1 MEEILSEDSARARG
15 LYRIRRRAVRPRR
28 ATMGGM
34 RGTRTLALALAL
46 LAVSS
51 PCASAKSATAP
62 SAVHLTSDGADAEI
76 GKMTDDAEFAAIE
89 FFAPWCPHCQN
100 FGPTWETVAAYFN
113 KGEGNG
119 GVRPSPRVTVF
130 SVDCVA
136 ERDMCHE
143 FHIRGYPTV
152 FFGTLAQFK
161 AEKEKE
167 NAGALAK
174 LSARSAKDMLD
185 AMGKETG
192 GSYALYSDERT
203 AEARATE
210 ARAKAAAAAKEREA
224 DSRSGDEKEA
234 RPHADL
240 LDVAVATARAY
251 HEMTSPALLR
261 PETRPAFVGFVDL
274 LASAHPLRVCA
285 DGARAIVDAFDELWP
300 AEDGDME
307 GVGARLTKARVCGDG
322 LERLLRPFARVSK
335 DARENPKDQKKP
347 DPDAA
352 VRDTPWRS
360 CAGSVEGTR
369 GYTCGL
375 WTLFHALAARAPG
388 DSGGAAWFEKTTGWI
403 EHFFPCDDCRSHFLA
418 MAAEVPAGGVV
429 TARDAQLWAW
439 KAHNR
444 VNARLAEREAKGES
458 AGSGDPAFPK
468 TQWPDAA
475 ACEACRAPITGA
487 GVRGEV
493 VRWDEESVAAFLTVY
508 FHGVGAP
515 RLEVG
520 DGKPAMGAPRGAPRA
535 KAAKKESRLAKAVCF
550 LAFAAL
556 AAYGVKTNRLS
567 SGSVR
572 RVLLLIRGGK
582 NSPGRVRFAG
592 DRSTS
597 FDCTTDR
604 LDKVL

>member
-1 MEEILSEDSARARG
+1 
-15 LYRIRRRAVRPRR
+15 
-28 ATMGGM
+28 MGGM
-34 RGTRTLALALAL
+34 RGTRALVLALAL

-51 PCASAKSATAP
+51 QCASAKSATAP

-161 AEKEKE
+161 AEREKE
-167 NAGALAK
+167 NAGALSK
-174 LSARSAKDMLD
+174 LSARSAKDVLD
-185 AMGKETG
+185 AVGKETG
-192 GSYALYSDERT
+192 GSYALRSGNHT
-203 AEARATE
+203 AEARAKQS
-210 ARAKAAAAAKEREA
+210 RAKAAAKAAAAK
-224 DSRSGDEKEA
+224 GEA
-234 RPHADL
+234 RDDAKNKGASVRRADL

-261 PETRPAFVGFVDL
+261 PETRPAFLGFMDL

-300 AEDGDME
+300 EEDGDMA
-307 GVGARLTKARVCGDG
+307 GVRARLAEARVCGDG
-322 LERLLRPFARVSK
+322 LERLLRPFSRRK
-335 DARENPKDQKKP
+335 DARDEIRAVDQDP
-347 DPDAA
+347 DADPDAA

-388 DSGGAAWFEKTTGWI
+388 DSGGAAWLEKTTGWI

-418 MAAEVPAGGVV
+418 MAAEVPSGGVV

-444 VNARLAEREAKGES
+444 VNARLAEREAKGEG

-475 ACEACRAPITGA
+475 TCEACRAPITGA
-487 GVRGEV
+487 GARGEV
-493 VRWDEESVAAFLTVY
+493 VRWDEEAVVAFLTVY

-520 DGKPAMGAPRGAPRA
+520 DGEAALGAPRPE
-535 KAAKKESRLAKAVCF
+535 AAKKESRPAKAVFF

-567 SGSVR
+567 SGNAR

-582 NSPGRVRFAG
+582 SSPGRGRFAG
-592 DRSTS
+592 DGSTS
-597 FDCTTDR
+597 FDAAADR

>member
-1 MEEILSEDSARARG
+1 
-15 LYRIRRRAVRPRR
+15 
-28 ATMGGM
+28 MGGM
-34 RGTRTLALALAL
+34 RGTRALALAFAL

-51 PCASAKSATAP
+51 SCASAKSATAP

-119 GVRPSPRVTVF
+119 GSRPSPRVTVF

-136 ERDMCHE
+136 ERDMCHA

-152 FFGTLAQFK
+152 LFGTLAQFK

-174 LSARSAKDMLD
+174 LAARAARDVLD
-185 AMGKETG
+185 AIGKETG
-192 GSYALYSDERT
+192 GSYALRSEAHT

-210 ARAKAAAAAKEREA
+210 ARAKAAAAAGLK
-224 DSRSGDEKEA
+224 EKEGGAETKA
-234 RPHADL
+234 REPPRADL
-240 LDVAVATARAY
+240 LDVAVATARAFG
-251 HEMTSPALLR
+251 EMTSPALLR
-261 PETRPAFVGFVDL
+261 PETRPAFFGFVDL
-274 LASAHPLRVCA
+274 LASAHPLRVCV

-300 AEDGDME
+300 AEDGDMA
-307 GVGARLTKARVCGDG
+307 GVRARLAEARVCGDG
-322 LERLLRPFARVSK
+322 LDALFAKTAPTVSTSETGK
-335 DARENPKDQKKP
+335 AGTNAGSGSQSRDDAL
-347 DPDAA
+347 
-352 VRDTPWRS
+352 VRAHPWRS

-375 WTLFHALAARAPG
+375 WTLLHTLAARAPG
-388 DSGGAAWFEKTTGWI
+388 PEGGAAWFEKTTGWI
-403 EHFFPCDDCRSHFLA
+403 EHFFPCDDCRAHFLA
-418 MAAEVPAGGVV
+418 MAAEVPRGEIV
-429 TARDAQLWAW
+429 TARDAQLWLW
-439 KAHNR
+439 RAHNE
-444 VNARLAEREAKGES
+444 VNARLAAREARGEG

-468 TQWPDAA
+468 AQWPAYA
-475 ACEACRAPITGA
+475 ACEACREVAAGA
-487 GVRGEV
+487 NEA
-493 VRWDEESVAAFLTVY
+493 VRWDEEAVAAFLTVY

-515 RLEVG
+515 RLELG
-520 DGKPAMGAPRGAPRA
+520 DGKSALGAPRGDEERFAREKTAETAGKESRPA
-535 KAAKKESRLAKAVCF
+535 KAACF

-567 SGSVR
+567 SGNAR

-582 NSPGRVRFAG
+582 SSPGRI
-592 DRSTS
+592 STS
-597 FDCTTDR
+597 SDSAADR

>member
-1 MEEILSEDSARARG
+1 
-15 LYRIRRRAVRPRR
+15 
-28 ATMGGM
+28 MGGM
-34 RGTRTLALALAL
+34 RGTRALVLALAL

-51 PCASAKSATAP
+51 QCASAKSATAP

-161 AEKEKE
+161 AEREKE
-167 NAGALAK
+167 NAGALSK
-174 LSARSAKDMLD
+174 LSARSAKDVLD
-185 AMGKETG
+185 AVGKETG
-192 GSYALYSDERT
+192 GSYALRSGNHT
-203 AEARATE
+203 AEARAKQS
-210 ARAKAAAAAKEREA
+210 RAKAAAKAAAAK
-224 DSRSGDEKEA
+224 GEA
-234 RPHADL
+234 RDDAKNKGASVRRADL

-261 PETRPAFVGFVDL
+261 PETRPAFLGFMDL

-300 AEDGDME
+300 EEDGDMA
-307 GVGARLTKARVCGDG
+307 GVRARLAEARVCGDG
-322 LERLLRPFARVSK
+322 LERLLRPFSRRK
-335 DARENPKDQKKP
+335 DARDEIRAVDQDP
-347 DPDAA
+347 DADPDAA

-388 DSGGAAWFEKTTGWI
+388 DSGGAAWLEKTTVWI

-418 MAAEVPAGGVV
+418 MAAEVPSGGVV

-444 VNARLAEREAKGES
+444 VNARLAAREARGEG

-475 ACEACRAPITGA
+475 TCEACRAPITGA
-487 GVRGEV
+487 GARGEV
-493 VRWDEESVAAFLTVY
+493 VRWDEEAVVAFLTVY

-520 DGKPAMGAPRGAPRA
+520 DGEAALGAPRPE
-535 KAAKKESRLAKAVCF
+535 AAKKESRPAKAVFF

-567 SGSVR
+567 SGNAR

-582 NSPGRVRFAG
+582 SSPGRGRFAG
-592 DRSTS
+592 DGSTS
-597 FDCTTDR
+597 FDAAADR

>member
-1 MEEILSEDSARARG
+1 
-15 LYRIRRRAVRPRR
+15 
-28 ATMGGM
+28 MGGM
-34 RGTRTLALALAL
+34 RGTRALVLALAL

-51 PCASAKSATAP
+51 QCASAKSATAP

-161 AEKEKE
+161 AEREKE
-167 NAGALAK
+167 NAGALSK
-174 LSARSAKDMLD
+174 LSARSAKDVLD
-185 AMGKETG
+185 AVGKETG
-192 GSYALYSDERT
+192 GSYALRSGNHT
-203 AEARATE
+203 AEARAKQS
-210 ARAKAAAAAKEREA
+210 RAKAAAKAAAAK
-224 DSRSGDEKEA
+224 GEA
-234 RPHADL
+234 RDDAKNKGASVRRADL

-261 PETRPAFVGFVDL
+261 PETRPAFLGFMDL

-300 AEDGDME
+300 EEDGDMA
-307 GVGARLTKARVCGDG
+307 GVRARLAEARVCGDG
-322 LERLLRPFARVSK
+322 LERLLRPFSRRK
-335 DARENPKDQKKP
+335 DARDEIRAVDQDP
-347 DPDAA
+347 DADPDAA

-388 DSGGAAWFEKTTGWI
+388 DSGGAAWLEKTTGWI

-418 MAAEVPAGGVV
+418 MAAEVPSGGVV

-444 VNARLAEREAKGES
+444 VNARLAEREAKGEG

-475 ACEACRAPITGA
+475 TCEACRAPITGA

-493 VRWDEESVAAFLTVY
+493 VRWDEEAVVAFLTVY

-520 DGKPAMGAPRGAPRA
+520 DGEAALGAPRPE
-535 KAAKKESRLAKAVCF
+535 AAKKESRPAKAVFF

-567 SGSVR
+567 SGNAR

-582 NSPGRVRFAG
+582 SSPGRGRFAG
-592 DRSTS
+592 DGSTS
-597 FDCTTDR
+597 FDAAADR

>member
-1 MEEILSEDSARARG
+1 
-15 LYRIRRRAVRPRR
+15 
-28 ATMGGM
+28 MGGM
-34 RGTRTLALALAL
+34 RGTRALALALAL

-51 PCASAKSATAP
+51 SCASAKSATAP

-119 GVRPSPRVTVF
+119 GSRPSPRVTVF

-136 ERDMCHE
+136 ERDMCHA

-152 FFGTLAQFK
+152 LFGTLAQFK

-174 LSARSAKDMLD
+174 LAARAARDVLD
-185 AMGKETG
+185 AIGKETG
-192 GSYALYSDERT
+192 GSYALRSEAHT

-210 ARAKAAAAAKEREA
+210 ARAKAAAAVNQQ
-224 DSRSGDEKEA
+224 EKEEAAFSTFSTDA
-234 RPHADL
+234 REPPRADL
-240 LDVAVATARAY
+240 LDVAVATARAFG
-251 HEMTSPALLR
+251 EMTSPALLR
-261 PETRPAFVGFVDL
+261 PETRPAFFGFVDL
-274 LASAHPLRVCA
+274 LASAHPLRVCV

-300 AEDGDME
+300 AEDGDMA
-307 GVGARLTKARVCGDG
+307 GVRARLAEARVCGDG
-322 LERLLRPFARVSK
+322 LDALFAKAAPTVSTSETGK
-335 DARENPKDQKKP
+335 AGTNAGSRDDAL
-347 DPDAA
+347 
-352 VRDTPWRS
+352 VRAHPWRS

-375 WTLFHALAARAPG
+375 WTLLHALAARAPG
-388 DSGGAAWFEKTTGWI
+388 PEGGAAWFEKTTGWI
-403 EHFFPCDDCRSHFLA
+403 EHFFPCDDCRAHFLA
-418 MAAEVPAGGVV
+418 MAAEVPRGEIV
-429 TARDAQLWAW
+429 TARDAQLWMW
-439 KAHNR
+439 RAHNE
-444 VNARLAEREAKGES
+444 VNARLAAREARGEG

-468 TQWPDAA
+468 AQWPAYA
-475 ACEACRAPITGA
+475 ACEACREVAAGA
-487 GVRGEV
+487 GANDLAGAGEA
-493 VRWDEESVAAFLTVY
+493 VRWDEEAVAAFLTVY

-515 RLEVG
+515 RLELG
-520 DGKPAMGAPRGAPRA
+520 DGKSALGAPRGDEERFAREKTAETAGKESRPA
-535 KAAKKESRLAKAVCF
+535 KAACF

-567 SGSVR
+567 SGNAR

-582 NSPGRVRFAG
+582 SSPGRI
-592 DRSTS
+592 STS
-597 FDCTTDR
+597 SDAAADR

>member
-1 MEEILSEDSARARG
+1 
-15 LYRIRRRAVRPRR
+15 
-28 ATMGGM
+28 MGGM
-34 RGTRTLALALAL
+34 RGTRALALAFAL

-51 PCASAKSATAP
+51 SCASAKSATAP

-119 GVRPSPRVTVF
+119 GSRPSPRVTVF

-136 ERDMCHE
+136 ERDMCHA

-152 FFGTLAQFK
+152 LFGTLAQFK

-174 LSARSAKDMLD
+174 LAARAARDVLD
-185 AMGKETG
+185 AIGKETG
-192 GSYALYSDERT
+192 GSYALRSEAHT

-210 ARAKAAAAAKEREA
+210 ARAKAAAAAGLK
-224 DSRSGDEKEA
+224 EKEGGAETKA
-234 RPHADL
+234 REPPRADL
-240 LDVAVATARAY
+240 LDVAVATARAFG
-251 HEMTSPALLR
+251 EMTSPALLR
-261 PETRPAFVGFVDL
+261 PETRPAFFGFVDL
-274 LASAHPLRVCA
+274 LASAHPLRVCV

-300 AEDGDME
+300 AEDGDMA
-307 GVGARLTKARVCGDG
+307 GVRARLAEARVCGDG
-322 LERLLRPFARVSK
+322 LDALFAKTAPTVSTSETGK
-335 DARENPKDQKKP
+335 AGTNAGSGSQSRDDAL
-347 DPDAA
+347 
-352 VRDTPWRS
+352 VRAHPWRS

-375 WTLFHALAARAPG
+375 WTLLHTLAARAPG
-388 DSGGAAWFEKTTGWI
+388 PEGGAAWFEKTTGWI
-403 EHFFPCDDCRSHFLA
+403 EHFFPCDDCRAHFLA
-418 MAAEVPAGGVV
+418 MAAEVPRGEIV
-429 TARDAQLWAW
+429 TARDAQLWLW
-439 KAHNR
+439 RAHNE
-444 VNARLAEREAKGES
+444 VNARLAAREARGEG

-468 TQWPDAA
+468 AQWPAYA
-475 ACEACRAPITGA
+475 ACEACREVAAGA
-487 GVRGEV
+487 NEA
-493 VRWDEESVAAFLTVY
+493 VRWDEEAVAAFLTVY

-515 RLEVG
+515 RLELG
-520 DGKPAMGAPRGAPRA
+520 DGKSALGAPRGDEERFAREKTAETAGKESRPA
-535 KAAKKESRLAKAVCF
+535 KAACF

-567 SGSVR
+567 SGNAR

-582 NSPGRVRFAG
+582 SSPGRI
-592 DRSTS
+592 STS
-597 FDCTTDR
+597 SDAAADR

>member
-1 MEEILSEDSARARG
+1 
-15 LYRIRRRAVRPRR
+15 
-28 ATMGGM
+28 MGGM
-34 RGTRTLALALAL
+34 RGTRALALALAL

-51 PCASAKSATAP
+51 SCASAKSATAP

-119 GVRPSPRVTVF
+119 GSRPSPRVTVF

-136 ERDMCHE
+136 ERDMCHA

-152 FFGTLAQFK
+152 LFGTLAQFK

-174 LSARSAKDMLD
+174 LAARAARDVLD
-185 AMGKETG
+185 AIGKETG
-192 GSYALYSDERT
+192 GSYALRSEAHT

-210 ARAKAAAAAKEREA
+210 ARAKAAAAAGLK
-224 DSRSGDEKEA
+224 EKEGGAETKATKA
-234 RPHADL
+234 REPPRADL
-240 LDVAVATARAY
+240 LDVAVATARAFG
-251 HEMTSPALLR
+251 EMTSPALLR
-261 PETRPAFVGFVDL
+261 PETRPAFFGFVDL
-274 LASAHPLRVCA
+274 LASAHPLRVCV
-285 DGARAIVDAFDELWP
+285 DGARAIVNAFDELWP
-300 AEDGDME
+300 AEDGDMA
-307 GVGARLTKARVCGDG
+307 GVRARLAEARVCGDG
-322 LERLLRPFARVSK
+322 LDALFAKTAPTVSTSETGK
-335 DARENPKDQKKP
+335 AGTNAGSGSQSRDDAL
-347 DPDAA
+347 
-352 VRDTPWRS
+352 VRAHPWRS

-375 WTLFHALAARAPG
+375 WTLLHTLAARAPG
-388 DSGGAAWFEKTTGWI
+388 PEGGAAWFEKTTGWI
-403 EHFFPCDDCRSHFLA
+403 EHFFPCDDCRAHFLA
-418 MAAEVPAGGVV
+418 MAAEVPRGEIV
-429 TARDAQLWAW
+429 TARDAQLWLW
-439 KAHNR
+439 RAHNE
-444 VNARLAEREAKGES
+444 VNARLAAREARGEG

-468 TQWPDAA
+468 AQWPAYA
-475 ACEACRAPITGA
+475 ACEACREVAAGA
-487 GVRGEV
+487 NEA
-493 VRWDEESVAAFLTVY
+493 VRWDEEAVAAFLTVY

-515 RLEVG
+515 RLELG
-520 DGKPAMGAPRGAPRA
+520 DGKSALGAPRGDEERFAREKTAETAGKESRPA
-535 KAAKKESRLAKAVCF
+535 KAACF

-567 SGSVR
+567 SGNAR

-582 NSPGRVRFAG
+582 SSPGRI
-592 DRSTS
+592 STS
-597 FDCTTDR
+597 SDAAADR

>member
-1 MEEILSEDSARARG
+1 
-15 LYRIRRRAVRPRR
+15 
-28 ATMGGM
+28 MGGM
-34 RGTRTLALALAL
+34 RGTRALALAFAL

-51 PCASAKSATAP
+51 SCASAKSATAP

-119 GVRPSPRVTVF
+119 GSRPSPRVTVF

-136 ERDMCHE
+136 ERDMCHA

-152 FFGTLAQFK
+152 LFGTLAQFK

-174 LSARSAKDMLD
+174 LAARAARDVLD
-185 AMGKETG
+185 AIGKETG
-192 GSYALYSDERT
+192 GSYALRSEAHT

-210 ARAKAAAAAKEREA
+210 ARAKAAAAAGVK
-224 DSRSGDEKEA
+224 EKEGGAETKA
-234 RPHADL
+234 REPPRADL
-240 LDVAVATARAY
+240 LDVAVATARAFG
-251 HEMTSPALLR
+251 EMTSPALLR
-261 PETRPAFVGFVDL
+261 PETRPAFFGFVDL
-274 LASAHPLRVCA
+274 LASAHPLRVCV
-285 DGARAIVDAFDELWP
+285 DGARAIVNAFDELWP
-300 AEDGDME
+300 AEDGDMA
-307 GVGARLTKARVCGDG
+307 GVRARLAEARVCGDG
-322 LERLLRPFARVSK
+322 LDALFAKTAPTVSTSETGK
-335 DARENPKDQKKP
+335 AGTNAGSGSQSRDDAL
-347 DPDAA
+347 
-352 VRDTPWRS
+352 VRAHPWRS

-375 WTLFHALAARAPG
+375 WTLLHTLAARAPG
-388 DSGGAAWFEKTTGWI
+388 PEGGAAWFEKTTGWI
-403 EHFFPCDDCRSHFLA
+403 EHFFPCDDCRAHFLA
-418 MAAEVPAGGVV
+418 MAAEVPRGEIV
-429 TARDAQLWAW
+429 TARDAQLWLW
-439 KAHNR
+439 RAHNE
-444 VNARLAEREAKGES
+444 VNARLAAREARGEG

-468 TQWPDAA
+468 AQWPAYA
-475 ACEACRAPITGA
+475 ACEACREVAAGA
-487 GVRGEV
+487 NEA
-493 VRWDEESVAAFLTVY
+493 VRWDEEAVAAFLTVY

-515 RLEVG
+515 RLELG
-520 DGKPAMGAPRGAPRA
+520 DGKSALGAPRGDEERFAREKTAETAGKESRPA
-535 KAAKKESRLAKAVCF
+535 KAACF

-567 SGSVR
+567 SGNAR

-582 NSPGRVRFAG
+582 SSPGRI
-592 DRSTS
+592 STS
-597 FDCTTDR
+597 SDAAADR

>member
-1 MEEILSEDSARARG
+1 
-15 LYRIRRRAVRPRR
+15 
-28 ATMGGM
+28 MGGM
-34 RGTRTLALALAL
+34 RGTRALALAFAL

-51 PCASAKSATAP
+51 SCASAKSATAP

-119 GVRPSPRVTVF
+119 GSRPSPRVTVF

-136 ERDMCHE
+136 ERDMCHA

-152 FFGTLAQFK
+152 LFGTLAQFK

-174 LSARSAKDMLD
+174 LAARAARDVLD
-185 AMGKETG
+185 AIGKETG
-192 GSYALYSDERT
+192 GSYALRSEAHT

-210 ARAKAAAAAKEREA
+210 ARAKAAAAAGLK
-224 DSRSGDEKEA
+224 EKEGGAETKATKA
-234 RPHADL
+234 REPPRADL
-240 LDVAVATARAY
+240 LDVAVATARAFG
-251 HEMTSPALLR
+251 EMTSPALLR
-261 PETRPAFVGFVDL
+261 PETRPAFFGFVDL
-274 LASAHPLRVCA
+274 LASAHPLRVCV

-300 AEDGDME
+300 AEDGDMA
-307 GVGARLTKARVCGDG
+307 GVRARLAEARVCGDG
-322 LERLLRPFARVSK
+322 LDALFAKTAPTVSTSETGK
-335 DARENPKDQKKP
+335 AGTNAGSGSQSRDDAL
-347 DPDAA
+347 
-352 VRDTPWRS
+352 VRAHPWRS

-375 WTLFHALAARAPG
+375 WTLLHTLAARAPG
-388 DSGGAAWFEKTTGWI
+388 PEGGAAWFEKTTGWI
-403 EHFFPCDDCRSHFLA
+403 EHFFPCDDCRAHFLA
-418 MAAEVPAGGVV
+418 MAAEVPRGEIV
-429 TARDAQLWAW
+429 TARDAQLWLW
-439 KAHNR
+439 RAHNE
-444 VNARLAEREAKGES
+444 VNARLAAREARGEG

-468 TQWPDAA
+468 AQWPAYA
-475 ACEACRAPITGA
+475 ACEACREVAAGA
-487 GVRGEV
+487 NEA
-493 VRWDEESVAAFLTVY
+493 VRWDEEAVAAFLTVY

-515 RLEVG
+515 RLELG
-520 DGKPAMGAPRGAPRA
+520 DGKSALGAPRGDEERFAREKTAETAGKESRPA
-535 KAAKKESRLAKAVCF
+535 KAACF

-567 SGSVR
+567 SGNAR

-582 NSPGRVRFAG
+582 SSPGRI
-592 DRSTS
+592 STS
-597 FDCTTDR
+597 SDAAADR

>member
-1 MEEILSEDSARARG
+1 
-15 LYRIRRRAVRPRR
+15 
-28 ATMGGM
+28 MGGM
-34 RGTRTLALALAL
+34 RGTRALVLALAL

-51 PCASAKSATAP
+51 QCASAKSATAP

-143 FHIRGYPTV
+143 FHIRGHPTV

-161 AEKEKE
+161 AEREKE
-167 NAGALAK
+167 NAGALSK
-174 LSARSAKDMLD
+174 LSARSAKDVLD
-185 AMGKETG
+185 AVGKETG
-192 GSYALYSDERT
+192 GSYALRSGNHT
-203 AEARATE
+203 AEARAKQS
-210 ARAKAAAAAKEREA
+210 RAKAAAKAAAAK
-224 DSRSGDEKEA
+224 GEA
-234 RPHADL
+234 RDDAKNKGASVRRADL

-261 PETRPAFVGFVDL
+261 PETRPAFLGFMDL

-300 AEDGDME
+300 AEDGDMA
-307 GVGARLTKARVCGDG
+307 GVRARLAEARVCGDG
-322 LERLLRPFARVSK
+322 LDALFAKTAPTVSTGETGK
-335 DARENPKDQKKP
+335 AGTNAGSGSQSRDDAL
-347 DPDAA
+347 
-352 VRDTPWRS
+352 VRAHPWRS

-375 WTLFHALAARAPG
+375 WTLLHTLAARAPG
-388 DSGGAAWFEKTTGWI
+388 PEGGAAWFEKTTGWI
-403 EHFFPCDDCRSHFLA
+403 EHFFPCDDCRAHFLA
-418 MAAEVPAGGVV
+418 MAAEVPRGEIV
-429 TARDAQLWAW
+429 TARDAQLWLW
-439 KAHNR
+439 RAHNE
-444 VNARLAEREAKGES
+444 VNARLAAREARGEG

-468 TQWPDAA
+468 AQWPAYA
-475 ACEACRAPITGA
+475 ACEACREVAAGA
-487 GVRGEV
+487 NEA
-493 VRWDEESVAAFLTVY
+493 VRWDEEAVAAFLTVY

-515 RLEVG
+515 RLELG
-520 DGKPAMGAPRGAPRA
+520 DGKSALGAPRGDEERFAREKTAETAGKESRPA
-535 KAAKKESRLAKAVCF
+535 KAACF

-567 SGSVR
+567 SGNAR

-582 NSPGRVRFAG
+582 SSPGRI
-592 DRSTS
+592 STS
-597 FDCTTDR
+597 SDAAADR

>member
-1 MEEILSEDSARARG
+1 
-15 LYRIRRRAVRPRR
+15 
-28 ATMGGM
+28 MGGM
-34 RGTRTLALALAL
+34 RGTRALALALAL

-51 PCASAKSATAP
+51 SCASAKSATAP

-119 GVRPSPRVTVF
+119 GSRPSPRVTVF

-136 ERDMCHE
+136 ERDMCHA

-152 FFGTLAQFK
+152 LFGTLAQFK

-174 LSARSAKDMLD
+174 LAARAARDVLD
-185 AMGKETG
+185 AIGKETG
-192 GSYALYSDERT
+192 GSYALRSEAHT

-210 ARAKAAAAAKEREA
+210 ARAKAAAAAGVK
-224 DSRSGDEKEA
+224 EKEGGAETKATKA
-234 RPHADL
+234 REPPRADL
-240 LDVAVATARAY
+240 LDVAVATARAFG
-251 HEMTSPALLR
+251 EMTSPALLR
-261 PETRPAFVGFVDL
+261 PETRPAFFGFVDL
-274 LASAHPLRVCA
+274 LASAHPLRVCV
-285 DGARAIVDAFDELWP
+285 DGARAIVNAFDELWP
-300 AEDGDME
+300 AEDGDMA
-307 GVGARLTKARVCGDG
+307 GVRARLAEARVCGDG
-322 LERLLRPFARVSK
+322 LDALFAKTAPTVSTSETGK
-335 DARENPKDQKKP
+335 AGTNAGSGSQSRDDAL
-347 DPDAA
+347 
-352 VRDTPWRS
+352 VRAHPWRS

-375 WTLFHALAARAPG
+375 WTLLHTLAARAPG
-388 DSGGAAWFEKTTGWI
+388 PEGGAAWFEKTTGWI
-403 EHFFPCDDCRSHFLA
+403 EHFFPCDDCRAHFLA
-418 MAAEVPAGGVV
+418 MAAEVPRGEIV
-429 TARDAQLWAW
+429 TARDAQLWLW
-439 KAHNR
+439 RAHNE
-444 VNARLAEREAKGES
+444 VNARLAAREARGEG

-468 TQWPDAA
+468 AQWPAYA
-475 ACEACRAPITGA
+475 ACEACREVAAGA
-487 GVRGEV
+487 NEA
-493 VRWDEESVAAFLTVY
+493 VRWDEEAVAAFLTVY

-515 RLEVG
+515 RLELG
-520 DGKPAMGAPRGAPRA
+520 DGKSALGAPRGDEERFAREKTAETAGKESRPA
-535 KAAKKESRLAKAVCF
+535 KAACF

-567 SGSVR
+567 SGNAR

-582 NSPGRVRFAG
+582 SSPGRI
-592 DRSTS
+592 STS
-597 FDCTTDR
+597 SDAAADR

>member
-1 MEEILSEDSARARG
+1 
-15 LYRIRRRAVRPRR
+15 
-28 ATMGGM
+28 MGGM
-34 RGTRTLALALAL
+34 RGTRALALALAL

-51 PCASAKSATAP
+51 SCASAKSATAP

-119 GVRPSPRVTVF
+119 GSRPSPRVTVF

-136 ERDMCHE
+136 ERDMCHA

-152 FFGTLAQFK
+152 LFGTLAQFK

-174 LSARSAKDMLD
+174 LAARAARDVLD
-185 AMGKETG
+185 AIGKETG
-192 GSYALYSDERT
+192 GSYALRSEAHT

-210 ARAKAAAAAKEREA
+210 ARAKAAAAAGLK
-224 DSRSGDEKEA
+224 EKEGGAETKA
-234 RPHADL
+234 REPPRADL
-240 LDVAVATARAY
+240 LDVAVATARAFG
-251 HEMTSPALLR
+251 EMTSPALLR
-261 PETRPAFVGFVDL
+261 PETRPAFFGFVDL
-274 LASAHPLRVCA
+274 LASAHPLRVCV
-285 DGARAIVDAFDELWP
+285 DGARAIVNAFDELWP
-300 AEDGDME
+300 AEDGDMA
-307 GVGARLTKARVCGDG
+307 GVRARLAEARVCGDG
-322 LERLLRPFARVSK
+322 LDALFAKTAPTVSTSETGK
-335 DARENPKDQKKP
+335 AGTNAGSGSQSRDDAL
-347 DPDAA
+347 
-352 VRDTPWRS
+352 VRAHPWRS

-375 WTLFHALAARAPG
+375 WTLLHTLAARAPG
-388 DSGGAAWFEKTTGWI
+388 PEGGAAWFEKTTGWI
-403 EHFFPCDDCRSHFLA
+403 EHFFPCDDCRAHFLA
-418 MAAEVPAGGVV
+418 MAAEVPRGEIV
-429 TARDAQLWAW
+429 TARDAQLWLW
-439 KAHNR
+439 RAHNE
-444 VNARLAEREAKGES
+444 VNARLAAREARGEG

-468 TQWPDAA
+468 AQWPAYA
-475 ACEACRAPITGA
+475 ACEACREVAAGA
-487 GVRGEV
+487 NEA
-493 VRWDEESVAAFLTVY
+493 VRWDEEAVAAFLTVY

-515 RLEVG
+515 RLELG
-520 DGKPAMGAPRGAPRA
+520 DGKSALGAPRGDEERFAREKTAETAGKESRPA
-535 KAAKKESRLAKAVCF
+535 KAACF

-567 SGSVR
+567 SGNAR

-582 NSPGRVRFAG
+582 SSPGRI
-592 DRSTS
+592 STS
-597 FDCTTDR
+597 SDAAADR

>member
-1 MEEILSEDSARARG
+1 
-15 LYRIRRRAVRPRR
+15 
-28 ATMGGM
+28 MGGM
-34 RGTRTLALALAL
+34 RGTRALALAFAL

-51 PCASAKSATAP
+51 SCASAKSATAP

-119 GVRPSPRVTVF
+119 GSRPSPRVTVF

-136 ERDMCHE
+136 ERDMCHA
-143 FHIRGYPTV
+143 FHIRGSPTV
-152 FFGTLAQFK
+152 LFGTLAQFK

-174 LSARSAKDMLD
+174 LAARAARDVLD
-185 AMGKETG
+185 AIGKETG
-192 GSYALYSDERT
+192 GSYALRSEAHT

-210 ARAKAAAAAKEREA
+210 ARAKAAAAAGLK
-224 DSRSGDEKEA
+224 EKEGGAETKATKA
-234 RPHADL
+234 REPPRADL
-240 LDVAVATARAY
+240 LDVAVATARAFG
-251 HEMTSPALLR
+251 EMTSPALLR
-261 PETRPAFVGFVDL
+261 PETRPAFFGFVDL
-274 LASAHPLRVCA
+274 LASAHPLRVCV

-300 AEDGDME
+300 AEDGDMA
-307 GVGARLTKARVCGDG
+307 GVRARLAEARVCGDG
-322 LERLLRPFARVSK
+322 LDALFAKTAPTVSTSETGK
-335 DARENPKDQKKP
+335 AGTNAGSGSQSRDDAL
-347 DPDAA
+347 
-352 VRDTPWRS
+352 VRAHPWRS

-375 WTLFHALAARAPG
+375 WTLLHTLAARAPG
-388 DSGGAAWFEKTTGWI
+388 PEGGAAWFEKTTGWI
-403 EHFFPCDDCRSHFLA
+403 EHFFPCDDCRAHFLA
-418 MAAEVPAGGVV
+418 MAAEVPRGEIV
-429 TARDAQLWAW
+429 TARDAQLWLW
-439 KAHNR
+439 RAHNE
-444 VNARLAEREAKGES
+444 VNARLAAREARGEG

-468 TQWPDAA
+468 AQWPAYA
-475 ACEACRAPITGA
+475 ACEACREVAAGA
-487 GVRGEV
+487 GARGEV
-493 VRWDEESVAAFLTVY
+493 VRWDEEAVAAFLTVY

-515 RLEVG
+515 RLELG
-520 DGKPAMGAPRGAPRA
+520 DGKSALGAPRGDEERFAREKTAETAGKESRPA
-535 KAAKKESRLAKAVCF
+535 KAACF

-567 SGSVR
+567 SGNAR

-582 NSPGRVRFAG
+582 SSPGRI
-592 DRSTS
+592 STS
-597 FDCTTDR
+597 SDAAADR

>member
-1 MEEILSEDSARARG
+1 
-15 LYRIRRRAVRPRR
+15 
-28 ATMGGM
+28 MGGM
-34 RGTRTLALALAL
+34 RGTRALALAFAL

-51 PCASAKSATAP
+51 SCASAKSATAP

-119 GVRPSPRVTVF
+119 GSRPSPRVTVF

-136 ERDMCHE
+136 ERDMCHA

-152 FFGTLAQFK
+152 LFGTLAQFK

-174 LSARSAKDMLD
+174 LAARAARDVLD
-185 AMGKETG
+185 AIGKETG
-192 GSYALYSDERT
+192 GSYALRSEAHT

-210 ARAKAAAAAKEREA
+210 ARAKAAAAAGLK
-224 DSRSGDEKEA
+224 EKEGGAETKATKA
-234 RPHADL
+234 REPPRADL
-240 LDVAVATARAY
+240 LDVAVATARAFG
-251 HEMTSPALLR
+251 EMTSPALLR
-261 PETRPAFVGFVDL
+261 PETRPAFFGFVDL
-274 LASAHPLRVCA
+274 LASAHPLRVCV
-285 DGARAIVDAFDELWP
+285 DGARAIVNAFDELWP
-300 AEDGDME
+300 AEDGDMA
-307 GVGARLTKARVCGDG
+307 GVRARLAEARVCGDG
-322 LERLLRPFARVSK
+322 LDALFAKTAPTVSTSETGK
-335 DARENPKDQKKP
+335 AGTNAGSGSQSRDDAL
-347 DPDAA
+347 
-352 VRDTPWRS
+352 VRAHPWRS

-375 WTLFHALAARAPG
+375 WTLLHTLAARAPG
-388 DSGGAAWFEKTTGWI
+388 PEGGAAWFEKTTGWI
-403 EHFFPCDDCRSHFLA
+403 EHFFPCDDCRAHFLA
-418 MAAEVPAGGVV
+418 MAAEVPRGEIV
-429 TARDAQLWAW
+429 TARDAQLWLW
-439 KAHNR
+439 RAHNE
-444 VNARLAEREAKGES
+444 VNARLAAREARGEG

-468 TQWPDAA
+468 AQWPAYA
-475 ACEACRAPITGA
+475 ACEACREVAAGA
-487 GVRGEV
+487 NEA
-493 VRWDEESVAAFLTVY
+493 VRWDEEAVAAFLTVY

-515 RLEVG
+515 RLELG
-520 DGKPAMGAPRGAPRA
+520 DGKSALGAPRGDEERFAREKTAETAGKESRPA
-535 KAAKKESRLAKAVCF
+535 KAACF

-567 SGSVR
+567 SGNAR

-582 NSPGRVRFAG
+582 SSPGRI
-592 DRSTS
+592 STS
-597 FDCTTDR
+597 SDAAADR

>member
-1 MEEILSEDSARARG
+1 
-15 LYRIRRRAVRPRR
+15 
-28 ATMGGM
+28 MGGM
-34 RGTRTLALALAL
+34 RGTRALVLALAL

-51 PCASAKSATAP
+51 QCASAKSATAP

-152 FFGTLAQFK
+152 LFGTLAQFK

-174 LSARSAKDMLD
+174 LAARAARDVLD
-185 AMGKETG
+185 AIGKETG
-192 GSYALYSDERT
+192 GSYALRSEAHT

-210 ARAKAAAAAKEREA
+210 ARAKAAAAAGLK
-224 DSRSGDEKEA
+224 EKEGGAETKATKA
-234 RPHADL
+234 REPPRADL
-240 LDVAVATARAY
+240 LDVAVATARAFG
-251 HEMTSPALLR
+251 EMTSPALLR
-261 PETRPAFVGFVDL
+261 PETRPAFFGFVDL
-274 LASAHPLRVCA
+274 LASAHPLRVCV
-285 DGARAIVDAFDELWP
+285 DGARAILNAFDELWP
-300 AEDGDME
+300 AEDGDMA
-307 GVGARLTKARVCGDG
+307 GVRARLAEARVCGDG
-322 LERLLRPFARVSK
+322 LDALFAKTAPTVSTSETGK
-335 DARENPKDQKKP
+335 AGTNAGSGSQSRDDAL
-347 DPDAA
+347 
-352 VRDTPWRS
+352 VRAHPWRS

-375 WTLFHALAARAPG
+375 WTLLHALAARAPG
-388 DSGGAAWFEKTTGWI
+388 PEGGAAWFEKTTGWI
-403 EHFFPCDDCRSHFLA
+403 EHFFPCDDCRAHFLA
-418 MAAEVPAGGVV
+418 MAAEVPRGEIV
-429 TARDAQLWAW
+429 TARDAQLWLW
-439 KAHNR
+439 RAHNE
-444 VNARLAEREAKGES
+444 VNARLAAREARGEG

-468 TQWPDAA
+468 AQWPAYA
-475 ACEACRAPITGA
+475 ACEACREVAAGA
-487 GVRGEV
+487 NEA
-493 VRWDEESVAAFLTVY
+493 VRWDEEAVAAFLTVY

-515 RLEVG
+515 RLELG
-520 DGKPAMGAPRGAPRA
+520 DGKSALGAPRGDEERFAREKTAETAGKESRPA
-535 KAAKKESRLAKAVCF
+535 KAACF

-567 SGSVR
+567 SGNAR

-582 NSPGRVRFAG
+582 SSPGRI
-592 DRSTS
+592 STS
-597 FDCTTDR
+597 SDAAADR

>member
-1 MEEILSEDSARARG
+1 
-15 LYRIRRRAVRPRR
+15 
-28 ATMGGM
+28 M
-34 RGTRTLALALAL
+34 RGTRALALALAL

-51 PCASAKSATAP
+51 SCASAKSATAP

-119 GVRPSPRVTVF
+119 GSRPSPRVTVF

-136 ERDMCHE
+136 ERDMCHA

-152 FFGTLAQFK
+152 LFGTLAQFK

-174 LSARSAKDMLD
+174 LAARAARDVLD
-185 AMGKETG
+185 AIGKETG
-192 GSYALYSDERT
+192 GSYALRSEAHT

-210 ARAKAAAAAKEREA
+210 ARAKAAAAAGLK
-224 DSRSGDEKEA
+224 EKEGGAETKATKA
-234 RPHADL
+234 REPPRADL
-240 LDVAVATARAY
+240 LDVAVATARAFG
-251 HEMTSPALLR
+251 EMTSPALLR
-261 PETRPAFVGFVDL
+261 PETRPAFFGFVDL
-274 LASAHPLRVCA
+274 LASAHPLRVCV

-300 AEDGDME
+300 AEDGDMA
-307 GVGARLTKARVCGDG
+307 GVRARLAEARVCGEG
-322 LERLLRPFARVSK
+322 LDALFAKTAPTVSTSETGK
-335 DARENPKDQKKP
+335 AGTNAGSGSQSRDDAL
-347 DPDAA
+347 
-352 VRDTPWRS
+352 VRAHPWRS

-375 WTLFHALAARAPG
+375 WTLLHTLAARAPG
-388 DSGGAAWFEKTTGWI
+388 PEGGAAWFEKTTGWI
-403 EHFFPCDDCRSHFLA
+403 EHFFPCDDCRAHFLA
-418 MAAEVPAGGVV
+418 MAAEVPRGEIV
-429 TARDAQLWAW
+429 TARDAQLWLW
-439 KAHNR
+439 RAHNE
-444 VNARLAEREAKGES
+444 VNARLAAREARGEG

-468 TQWPDAA
+468 AQWPAYA
-475 ACEACRAPITGA
+475 ACEACREVAAGA
-487 GVRGEV
+487 NEA
-493 VRWDEESVAAFLTVY
+493 VRWDEEAVAAFLTVY

-515 RLEVG
+515 RLELG
-520 DGKPAMGAPRGAPRA
+520 DGKSALGAPRGDEERFAREKTAETAGKESRPA
-535 KAAKKESRLAKAVCF
+535 KAACF

-567 SGSVR
+567 SGNAR

-582 NSPGRVRFAG
+582 SSPGRI
-592 DRSTS
+592 STS
-597 FDCTTDR
+597 SDAAADR